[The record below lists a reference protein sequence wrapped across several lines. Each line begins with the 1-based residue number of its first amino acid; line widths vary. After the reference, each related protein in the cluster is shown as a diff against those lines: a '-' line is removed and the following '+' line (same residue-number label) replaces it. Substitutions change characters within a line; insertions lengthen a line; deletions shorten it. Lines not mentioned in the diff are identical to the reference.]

1 MTHPTSSQ
9 SSSSSHR
16 ARAFR
21 EKVDISPWPVE
32 VRWIPGHK
40 GIAGNERADCLA
52 KATLR
57 DLAGKDTETP
67 RSHASLARLARQ
79 RRQDLVEEWWSQ
91 NAPDAYRALGLMMRR
106 RKPPEL
112 RLPRKLL
119 HKLLAA
125 RTGHGDFAA
134 YHRRF
139 NHPDANLLCHCG
151 QEKSP
156 IHFLRCRASPTA
168 RANSHRALSSLIECE
183 AELSSGSLS
192 RGRETTCLAN
202 VGGRGQWEQTLNTK
216 RRIVGSPKPGDPWPS
231 YSPVPSPHLRRP
243 HVMHSTSSH
252 RVTPWATGSR

>member
-1 MTHPTSSQ
+1 MRCSAAESRDGLALFLGLLRNPN
-9 SSSSSHR
+9 
-16 ARAFR
+16 FR
-21 EKVDISPWPVE
+21 VMWFLTVQLTI
-32 VRWIPGHK
+32 
-40 GIAGNERADCLA
+40 LA
-52 KATLR
+52 KAALR

-168 RANSHRALSSLIECE
+168 RANSHRALSSLIE
-183 AELSSGSLS
+183 S
-192 RGRETTCLAN
+192 
-202 VGGRGQWEQTLNTK
+202 
-216 RRIVGSPKPGDPWPS
+216 
-231 YSPVPSPHLRRP
+231 HL
-243 HVMHSTSSH
+243 V
-252 RVTPWATGSR
+252 